1 VFLYEDGIRAFVQHH
16 NSSKDVV
23 HKEIIYF
30 EKEDENSRVLLEVAI
45 AVQHE
50 YSTDSIYTFANNIN
64 TIHGGTHLS
73 GFKSALT
80 RTFNKY
86 AKDNRLIKENE
97 ELPEGSDYLE
107 GLVAIV
113 SVKVPTQ
120 VREPDKVKLSNTR
133 WKALFSNRER
143 AARHLLRGKPRD
155 CKSVILKS
163 VQAKSARE
171 AARKARDLIRR
182 KTVLSSGNLPG
193 KLADCSSRDPD
204 ETELYIVEGD
214 SAGGS
219 AKQGEF
225 DSTRRSFPSAA
236 RS

>member
-1 VFLYEDGIRAFVQHH
+1 
-16 NSSKDVV
+16 KDVV

-30 EKEDENSRVLLEVAI
+30 EKEDENSRVLLEVAM
-45 AVQHE
+45 QYNTE
-50 YSTDSIYTFANNIN
+50 YSTDSIYTFAHNIN

-80 RTFNKY
+80 RTLNKY

-113 SVKVPTQ
+113 SVKVPDPKFESQT
-120 VREPDKVKLSNTR
+120 KVKLSNTEVEGIIQQIV
-133 WKALFSNRER
+133 NER
-143 AARHLLRGKPRD
+143 LGIFCEENPGTA
-155 CKSVILKS
+155 KSVILKS

-193 KLADCSSRDPD
+193 KLADCSSRNPG
-204 ETELYIVEGD
+204 ETRD
-214 SAGGS
+214 
-219 AKQGEF
+219 
-225 DSTRRSFPSAA
+225 D
-236 RS
+236 